1 MKGDGTP
8 LPWEGCFREPSKRDS
23 WAPLPPTTLPSR
35 ADRSADTR
43 DMAGSD
49 RPRTF
54 LASVETA
61 SLSFGGGLDWLG
73 F

>member
-8 LPWEGCFREPSKRDS
+8 LPWEGCFWEPSKRDS
-23 WAPLPPTTLPSR
+23 QIPLPPTTLPSR
-35 ADRSADTR
+35 GDCSADTR

-49 RPRTF
+49 HPRTF
-54 LASVETA
+54 LGSVEMA
-61 SLSFGGGLDWLG
+61 SLSFGGGLDWLD